1 MKTTMHRTVSAMLAT
16 TALLVG
22 ISRPADAQTAETIR
36 ENLPVV
42 TVPVVPAPPKRL
54 PVFGAMV
61 DVGLPDVEIT
71 QHGLKMAGVPG
82 AAQVGDVSV
91 TSSFT
96 LSSSTTAWTK
106 RLNCEVYVHQVKVAA
121 NGSLADLGFIE
132 IARVTGNDP
141 VRPEGV
147 TELLNYA
154 RTEGTPPS
162 SDIEVSMPTPIDIT
176 TLWSADQ
183 AVIELQ
189 VAGQLPEQDWT
200 VDVTLSLS
208 GKIACQL

>member
-1 MKTTMHRTVSAMLAT
+1 M
-16 TALLVG
+16 
-22 ISRPADAQTAETIR
+22 
-36 ENLPVV
+36 NLRLSSI
-42 TVPVVPAPPKRL
+42 VPVLIVLAGGCMPSFEA
-54 PVFGAMV
+54 
-61 DVGLPDVEIT
+61 DLPDVEIT

-96 LSSSTTAWTK
+96 LSSSTTAWAK
-106 RLNCEVYVHQVKVAA
+106 RLNTEVYVHQVKVAG
-121 NGSLADLGFIE
+121 NGSQADLDFIDL
-132 IARVTGNDP
+132 ARVTGNDP
-141 VRPEGV
+141 TRPEGA

-154 RTEGTPPS
+154 RTEGTPPG

-183 AVIELQ
+183 PVIELQ

-200 VDVTLSLS
+200 VDVTLRLS
-208 GKIACQL
+208 GKITGRL